1 MARQQKNDRVMQ
13 QRPAIV
19 RRGRRTVRQINKAIE
34 NLEKLKENVEDSEII
49 NKIDEQI
56 KKIEEISKSI
66 SENLKFIEDNVSEN
80 VEIDD
85 NMSKGEANRIGNLRN
100 EIVRN
105 TRALQSAENSFGN
118 IIQNI
123 NSEEQLADLV
133 NGNILDDISEISRK
147 QENISQDQEDVVKQE
162 ETRTTDANQPET
174 GDIDGRIATA
184 QERLRATGER
194 MRAARTEGNDQAY
207 AQARS
212 EYSSLTEEISNLQNE
227 KQRQEEARTA
237 DTNQP
242 ETGDIDG
249 RIATAQERLRATGER
264 MRAARAEGNDQ
275 AYAQA
280 RSEYSSLTEEISNLQ
295 NEKQRQE
302 KARTADTNQPETGDI
317 DGRIA
322 TAQERLR
329 ATGERMRAARAEG
342 NDQAYAQARSE
353 YSSLTEEISNLQN
366 EKQRQEETKT
376 PKANEQEAEDIDG
389 RIATAQKELRE
400 TAEKVRAARKAG
412 NEEEAKEEQKKYNE
426 IASKIKKLVIKKQNE
441 AIKKNRAKF
450 NEQKEKQ
457 EETVDKDNEEDRN
470 SELDSKKNE
479 LDTLIKSILSNGGN
493 ITPEQVNKIK
503 QLKKKIK
510 LLEDKQNGQLKIEDK
525 HDGQL
530 KIEDKHDG
538 QQLRIEDKRDGQLKL
553 EDKKNGQLKIE
564 DQRKPVGYIEMKD
577 EHPVVNPEMALGKTG
592 LQIFREQFNQ
602 MPEMKKKHAI
612 SESPAKWL
620 LASAGVISAAVVTG
634 PVGVALAIGGVAATA
649 AYKPIMKVLTGQ
661 RKLEKQIQEQFMKMD
676 TDEFLKMAKYL
687 NEEKIITLKPHAVI
701 LNALEKAA
709 KTKCSQEASRL
720 REEKSHLVELQE
732 KLGSKSNKTPEE
744 LRELAEAGKRL
755 KEIDGHGDELGEL
768 EELYRIPKEIK
779 RGTQRKSAEYKGNM
793 AGKKIM
799 NLFAKRNNTT
809 KEYSGFINNYAD
821 AERAGDEEQYFA
833 DIERQNGN
841 EEEALKREDQ
851 ARKFHNLQKSI
862 LKNNTKVVFGISRG
876 PGNAGEDGTTAR
888 IVSDQKDQTI
898 RVATAAATLG
908 IGLTHTLI
916 TMVNEVNAVN
926 LNADEA
932 ERVAQMY
939 NGRED
944 EYAKIIEAAKQNG
957 NVSPEEIKKAIM
969 SELGTQANAG
979 EQANLS
985 QFGTASYQNAGYVEA
1000 DGLLNETVRK
1010 EFESLNKEDL
1020 SKLSSSELIERLQKA
1035 IIKSGESQQLA
1046 GQQLDG
1052 KEFMSGVDHVA
1063 NAEVNLES
1071 VEGKNYEAELLG
1083 KFGNLLKKLE
1093 NFKPGEQI
1101 SANVQRLKNNF
1112 FGPAM
1117 STIAAVIYR
1126 AKDIKDNHKE
1136 SKDKKEQDRDNGM
1149 EI

>member
-194 MRAARTEGNDQAY
+194 MRAAR
-207 AQARS
+207 
-212 EYSSLTEEISNLQNE
+212 
-227 KQRQEEARTA
+227 
-237 DTNQP
+237 
-242 ETGDIDG
+242 
-249 RIATAQERLRATGER
+249 
-264 MRAARAEGNDQ
+264 AEGNDQ

-280 RSEYSSLTEEISNLQ
+280 RSEYSSLI
-295 NEKQRQE
+295 
-302 KARTADTNQPETGDI
+302 
-317 DGRIA
+317 
-322 TAQERLR
+322 
-329 ATGERMRAARAEG
+329 
-342 NDQAYAQARSE
+342 
-353 YSSLTEEISNLQN
+353 EEISNLQN

-400 TAEKVRAARKAG
+400 TAEKVRAARRAG

-426 IASKIKKLVIKKQNE
+426 IASEIKKLVIKKQNE

-479 LDTLIKSILSNGGN
+479 LDTLKSILSNGGN

-503 QLKKKIK
+503 QLKKEIK

-755 KEIDGHGDELGEL
+755 KEIDGNGDELGEL

-1052 KEFMSGVDHVA
+1052 KEFRSGVDHVA

>member
-19 RRGRRTVRQINKAIE
+19 RSGRRTVRQINKAIE

-105 TRALQSAENSFGN
+105 ARALQNAENSFSN

-147 QENISQDQEDVVKQE
+147 QEDISQDQEDVVKQE
-162 ETRTTDANQPET
+162 ETRTTDA
-174 GDIDGRIATA
+174 
-184 QERLRATGER
+184 
-194 MRAARTEGNDQAY
+194 
-207 AQARS
+207 
-212 EYSSLTEEISNLQNE
+212 
-227 KQRQEEARTA
+227 
-237 DTNQP
+237 
-242 ETGDIDG
+242 
-249 RIATAQERLRATGER
+249 
-264 MRAARAEGNDQ
+264 
-275 AYAQA
+275 
-280 RSEYSSLTEEISNLQ
+280 
-295 NEKQRQE
+295 
-302 KARTADTNQPETGDI
+302 NQPETGDI

-400 TAEKVRAARKAG
+400 TAEKVRAARRAG

-426 IASKIKKLVIKKQNE
+426 IASEIKKLVIKKQNE

-503 QLKKKIK
+503 QLKKEIK
-510 LLEDKQNGQLKIEDK
+510 LLEDKQN
-525 HDGQL
+525 GQL

-634 PVGVALAIGGVAATA
+634 PVGVALAIGGAAATA

-701 LNALEKAA
+701 LNALEKTA
-709 KTKCSQEASRL
+709 KTKCAQEASRL
-720 REEKSHLVELQE
+720 REEKSHLEELQK
-732 KLGSKSNKTPEE
+732 KLESKSNKTPEE

-1020 SKLSSSELIERLQKA
+1020 GKLSSSELIERLQKA

-1052 KEFMSGVDHVA
+1052 KVFRSGVDHVA

-1136 SKDKKEQDRDNGM
+1136 SKDKKKQDRDNGM

>member
-194 MRAARTEGNDQAY
+194 MRAAR
-207 AQARS
+207 
-212 EYSSLTEEISNLQNE
+212 
-227 KQRQEEARTA
+227 
-237 DTNQP
+237 
-242 ETGDIDG
+242 
-249 RIATAQERLRATGER
+249 
-264 MRAARAEGNDQ
+264 
-275 AYAQA
+275 
-280 RSEYSSLTEEISNLQ
+280 
-295 NEKQRQE
+295 
-302 KARTADTNQPETGDI
+302 
-317 DGRIA
+317 
-322 TAQERLR
+322 
-329 ATGERMRAARAEG
+329 AEG

-400 TAEKVRAARKAG
+400 TAEKVRAARRAG

-503 QLKKKIK
+503 QLKKEIK
-510 LLEDKQNGQLKIEDK
+510 LLEDKQN
-525 HDGQL
+525 GQL

-944 EYAKIIEAAKQNG
+944 EYAKIIEVAKQNG

>member
-194 MRAARTEGNDQAY
+194 MRAAR
-207 AQARS
+207 
-212 EYSSLTEEISNLQNE
+212 
-227 KQRQEEARTA
+227 
-237 DTNQP
+237 
-242 ETGDIDG
+242 
-249 RIATAQERLRATGER
+249 
-264 MRAARAEGNDQ
+264 
-275 AYAQA
+275 
-280 RSEYSSLTEEISNLQ
+280 
-295 NEKQRQE
+295 
-302 KARTADTNQPETGDI
+302 
-317 DGRIA
+317 
-322 TAQERLR
+322 
-329 ATGERMRAARAEG
+329 AEG

-400 TAEKVRAARKAG
+400 TAEKVRAARRAG

-426 IASKIKKLVIKKQNE
+426 IASEIKKLVIKKQNE

-457 EETVDKDNEEDRN
+457 EETV
-470 SELDSKKNE
+470 
-479 LDTLIKSILSNGGN
+479 
-493 ITPEQVNKIK
+493 EQVNKIK
-503 QLKKKIK
+503 QLKKEIK

-1052 KEFMSGVDHVA
+1052 KEFRSGVDHVA

>member
-1 MARQQKNDRVMQ
+1 
-13 QRPAIV
+13 
-19 RRGRRTVRQINKAIE
+19 
-34 NLEKLKENVEDSEII
+34 
-49 NKIDEQI
+49 
-56 KKIEEISKSI
+56 
-66 SENLKFIEDNVSEN
+66 
-80 VEIDD
+80 
-85 NMSKGEANRIGNLRN
+85 MSKGEANRIGNLRN

-133 NGNILDDISEISRK
+133 NGNILDDISEISRN

-162 ETRTTDANQPET
+162 ETKTTDA
-174 GDIDGRIATA
+174 
-184 QERLRATGER
+184 
-194 MRAARTEGNDQAY
+194 
-207 AQARS
+207 
-212 EYSSLTEEISNLQNE
+212 
-227 KQRQEEARTA
+227 
-237 DTNQP
+237 
-242 ETGDIDG
+242 
-249 RIATAQERLRATGER
+249 
-264 MRAARAEGNDQ
+264 
-275 AYAQA
+275 
-280 RSEYSSLTEEISNLQ
+280 
-295 NEKQRQE
+295 
-302 KARTADTNQPETGDI
+302 NQPETGDI

-400 TAEKVRAARKAG
+400 TAEKVRAARRAG

-426 IASKIKKLVIKKQNE
+426 IASEIKKLVIKKQNE

-479 LDTLIKSILSNGGN
+479 LDTLIKSIVSNGGN

-503 QLKKKIK
+503 QLKKEIK
-510 LLEDKQNGQLKIEDK
+510 LLEDKQNGQLKIEDKRDGQLKIEDK

-985 QFGTASYQNAGYVEA
+985 QFGTASYQNAGYVKA

>member
-184 QERLRATGER
+184 QERL
-194 MRAARTEGNDQAY
+194 
-207 AQARS
+207 S
-212 EYSSLTEEISNLQNE
+212 
-227 KQRQEEARTA
+227 
-237 DTNQP
+237 
-242 ETGDIDG
+242 
-249 RIATAQERLRATGER
+249 ATGER

-302 KARTADTNQPETGDI
+302 EARTADTNQPETGDI

-400 TAEKVRAARKAG
+400 TAEKVRAARRAG

-426 IASKIKKLVIKKQNE
+426 IASEIKKLVIKKQNE

-479 LDTLIKSILSNGGN
+479 LDTLRKSILSNGGN

-503 QLKKKIK
+503 QLKKEIK
-510 LLEDKQNGQLKIEDK
+510 LLEDKQN
-525 HDGQL
+525 GQL

>member
-194 MRAARTEGNDQAY
+194 MRAAR
-207 AQARS
+207 
-212 EYSSLTEEISNLQNE
+212 
-227 KQRQEEARTA
+227 
-237 DTNQP
+237 
-242 ETGDIDG
+242 
-249 RIATAQERLRATGER
+249 
-264 MRAARAEGNDQ
+264 AEGNDQ

-280 RSEYSSLTEEISNLQ
+280 RSEYSSLI
-295 NEKQRQE
+295 
-302 KARTADTNQPETGDI
+302 
-317 DGRIA
+317 
-322 TAQERLR
+322 
-329 ATGERMRAARAEG
+329 
-342 NDQAYAQARSE
+342 
-353 YSSLTEEISNLQN
+353 EEISNLQN

-400 TAEKVRAARKAG
+400 TAEKVRAARRAG

-426 IASKIKKLVIKKQNE
+426 IASEIKKLVIKKQNE

-479 LDTLIKSILSNGGN
+479 LDTLKSILSNGGN

-503 QLKKKIK
+503 QLKKEIK

-755 KEIDGHGDELGEL
+755 KEIDGHGDDLGEL

-1052 KEFMSGVDHVA
+1052 KEFRSGVDHVA

>member
-162 ETRTTDANQPET
+162 E
-174 GDIDGRIATA
+174 
-184 QERLRATGER
+184 
-194 MRAARTEGNDQAY
+194 
-207 AQARS
+207 
-212 EYSSLTEEISNLQNE
+212 
-227 KQRQEEARTA
+227 ARTA

-302 KARTADTNQPETGDI
+302 EARTADTNQPETGDI

-400 TAEKVRAARKAG
+400 TAEKVRAARRAG

-426 IASKIKKLVIKKQNE
+426 IASEIKKLVIKKQNE

-503 QLKKKIK
+503 QLKKEIK
-510 LLEDKQNGQLKIEDK
+510 LLEDKQN
-525 HDGQL
+525 GQL

-944 EYAKIIEAAKQNG
+944 EYAKFIEAAKQNG

-985 QFGTASYQNAGYVEA
+985 QFGTASYQNAGYVKA

-1020 SKLSSSELIERLQKA
+1020 SKLNSSELIERLQKA

>member
-19 RRGRRTVRQINKAIE
+19 RSGRRTVRQINKAIE

-105 TRALQSAENSFGN
+105 ARALQNAENSFSN

-147 QENISQDQEDVVKQE
+147 QEDISQDQEDVVKQE

-194 MRAARTEGNDQAY
+194 MRAARAEGNDQAY

-302 KARTADTNQPETGDI
+302 
-317 DGRIA
+317 
-322 TAQERLR
+322 
-329 ATGERMRAARAEG
+329 
-342 NDQAYAQARSE
+342 
-353 YSSLTEEISNLQN
+353 
-366 EKQRQEETKT
+366 ETKT

-400 TAEKVRAARKAG
+400 TAEKVKAARRAG

-426 IASKIKKLVIKKQNE
+426 IASEIKKLVIKKQNE

-479 LDTLIKSILSNGGN
+479 LDTLIKSIVSNGGN

-503 QLKKKIK
+503 QLKKEIK
-510 LLEDKQNGQLKIEDK
+510 LLEDKQNG
-525 HDGQL
+525 
-530 KIEDKHDG
+530 
-538 QQLRIEDKRDGQLKL
+538 QLRIEDKRDGQLKL

-720 REEKSHLVELQE
+720 REEKSHLEELQK
-732 KLGSKSNKTPEE
+732 KLESKSNKTPEE

-932 ERVAQMY
+932 ERIAQMY

-944 EYAKIIEAAKQNG
+944 EYAKFIEAAKQNG

-985 QFGTASYQNAGYVEA
+985 QFGTASYQNAGYVKA

-1020 SKLSSSELIERLQKA
+1020 GKLSSSELIERLQKA

-1052 KEFMSGVDHVA
+1052 KVFRSGVDHVA

>member
-194 MRAARTEGNDQAY
+194 MRAAR
-207 AQARS
+207 
-212 EYSSLTEEISNLQNE
+212 
-227 KQRQEEARTA
+227 
-237 DTNQP
+237 
-242 ETGDIDG
+242 
-249 RIATAQERLRATGER
+249 
-264 MRAARAEGNDQ
+264 
-275 AYAQA
+275 
-280 RSEYSSLTEEISNLQ
+280 
-295 NEKQRQE
+295 
-302 KARTADTNQPETGDI
+302 
-317 DGRIA
+317 
-322 TAQERLR
+322 
-329 ATGERMRAARAEG
+329 AEG

-400 TAEKVRAARKAG
+400 TAEKVRAARRAG

-426 IASKIKKLVIKKQNE
+426 IASEIKKLVIKKQNE

-493 ITPEQVNKIK
+493 IIPEQVNKIK
-503 QLKKKIK
+503 QLKKEIK
-510 LLEDKQNGQLKIEDK
+510 LLEDK

-985 QFGTASYQNAGYVEA
+985 QFGTASYQNAGYVKA

>member
-194 MRAARTEGNDQAY
+194 MRAARAEGNDQAY

-227 KQRQEEARTA
+227 KQRQEE
-237 DTNQP
+237 
-242 ETGDIDG
+242 
-249 RIATAQERLRATGER
+249 
-264 MRAARAEGNDQ
+264 
-275 AYAQA
+275 
-280 RSEYSSLTEEISNLQ
+280 
-295 NEKQRQE
+295 
-302 KARTADTNQPETGDI
+302 ARTADTNQPETGDI

-400 TAEKVRAARKAG
+400 TAEKVRAARRAG

-426 IASKIKKLVIKKQNE
+426 IASEIKKLVIKKQN
-441 AIKKNRAKF
+441 
-450 NEQKEKQ
+450 
-457 EETVDKDNEEDRN
+457 
-470 SELDSKKNE
+470 
-479 LDTLIKSILSNGGN
+479 
-493 ITPEQVNKIK
+493 
-503 QLKKKIK
+503 
-510 LLEDKQNGQLKIEDK
+510 K

-985 QFGTASYQNAGYVEA
+985 QFGTASYQNAGYVKA

>member
-302 KARTADTNQPETGDI
+302 
-317 DGRIA
+317 
-322 TAQERLR
+322 
-329 ATGERMRAARAEG
+329 
-342 NDQAYAQARSE
+342 
-353 YSSLTEEISNLQN
+353 
-366 EKQRQEETKT
+366 ETKT

-400 TAEKVRAARKAG
+400 TAEKVRAARRAG

-426 IASKIKKLVIKKQNE
+426 IASEIKKLVIKKQNE

-503 QLKKKIK
+503 QLKKEIK
-510 LLEDKQNGQLKIEDK
+510 LLEDKQN
-525 HDGQL
+525 GQL

-944 EYAKIIEAAKQNG
+944 EYAKFIEAAKQNG

-985 QFGTASYQNAGYVEA
+985 QFGTASYQNAGYVKA

-1020 SKLSSSELIERLQKA
+1020 SKLNSSELIERLQKA

>member
-194 MRAARTEGNDQAY
+194 MRAAR
-207 AQARS
+207 
-212 EYSSLTEEISNLQNE
+212 
-227 KQRQEEARTA
+227 
-237 DTNQP
+237 
-242 ETGDIDG
+242 
-249 RIATAQERLRATGER
+249 
-264 MRAARAEGNDQ
+264 AEGNDQ

-280 RSEYSSLTEEISNLQ
+280 RSEYSSLI
-295 NEKQRQE
+295 
-302 KARTADTNQPETGDI
+302 
-317 DGRIA
+317 
-322 TAQERLR
+322 
-329 ATGERMRAARAEG
+329 
-342 NDQAYAQARSE
+342 
-353 YSSLTEEISNLQN
+353 EEISNLQN

-400 TAEKVRAARKAG
+400 TAEKVRAARRAG

-426 IASKIKKLVIKKQNE
+426 IASEIKKLVIKKQNE

-479 LDTLIKSILSNGGN
+479 LDTLKSILSNGGN

-503 QLKKKIK
+503 QLKKEIK
-510 LLEDKQNGQLKIEDK
+510 LLEDKQN
-525 HDGQL
+525 GQL

-1052 KEFMSGVDHVA
+1052 KEFRSGVDHVA

>member
-1 MARQQKNDRVMQ
+1 MARQQKNDSVMQ

-19 RRGRRTVRQINKAIE
+19 RSGRRTVRQINKAIE

-56 KKIEEISKSI
+56 KKIEKISKSI

-80 VEIDD
+80 VEIDG
-85 NMSKGEANRIGNLRN
+85 NMSRSEANRIGNLRN

-105 TRALQSAENSFGN
+105 TRALQSSENSFDN
-118 IIQNI
+118 IIRNI

-147 QENISQDQEDVVKQE
+147 QEDISQDQEDVVKQE

-174 GDIDGRIATA
+174 GDV
-184 QERLRATGER
+184 
-194 MRAARTEGNDQAY
+194 
-207 AQARS
+207 
-212 EYSSLTEEISNLQNE
+212 
-227 KQRQEEARTA
+227 
-237 DTNQP
+237 
-242 ETGDIDG
+242 DG

-302 KARTADTNQPETGDI
+302 EERTADTNQPETGDI

-400 TAEKVRAARKAG
+400 TAEKVKAARRAG

-426 IASKIKKLVIKKQNE
+426 IASEIKKLVIKKQNE
-441 AIKKNRAKF
+441 TIKKNRAKF
-450 NEQKEKQ
+450 NEQEDKKQ
-457 EETVDKDNEEDRN
+457 KETVDKDNEEGRN

-479 LDTLIKSILSNGGN
+479 LDTLRKSILSNGGN

-503 QLKKKIK
+503 QLKKEIK

-525 HDGQL
+525 HN
-530 KIEDKHDG
+530 G

-634 PVGVALAIGGVAATA
+634 PVGVALAIGGAAATA

-701 LNALEKAA
+701 LNALEKTA

-985 QFGTASYQNAGYVEA
+985 QFGTASYQNAGYVKA

-1093 NFKPGEQI
+1093 DFKPGEQI

-1136 SKDKKEQDRDNGM
+1136 SKDKKKQDRDNGM

>member
-194 MRAARTEGNDQAY
+194 MRAARAEGNDQAY

-227 KQRQEEARTA
+227 KQRQEE
-237 DTNQP
+237 
-242 ETGDIDG
+242 
-249 RIATAQERLRATGER
+249 
-264 MRAARAEGNDQ
+264 
-275 AYAQA
+275 
-280 RSEYSSLTEEISNLQ
+280 
-295 NEKQRQE
+295 
-302 KARTADTNQPETGDI
+302 ARTADTNQPETGDI

-400 TAEKVRAARKAG
+400 TAEKVRAARRAG

-426 IASKIKKLVIKKQNE
+426 IASEIKKLVIKKQNE

-479 LDTLIKSILSNGGN
+479 LDTLRKSIVSNGGN
-493 ITPEQVNKIK
+493 ITPEQVNKMK
-503 QLKKKIK
+503 QLKKEIK
-510 LLEDKQNGQLKIEDK
+510 LLEDKQN
-525 HDGQL
+525 GQL

-985 QFGTASYQNAGYVEA
+985 QFGTASYQNAGYVKA

-1020 SKLSSSELIERLQKA
+1020 SKLNSSELIERLQKA

>member
-194 MRAARTEGNDQAY
+194 MRAAR
-207 AQARS
+207 
-212 EYSSLTEEISNLQNE
+212 
-227 KQRQEEARTA
+227 
-237 DTNQP
+237 
-242 ETGDIDG
+242 
-249 RIATAQERLRATGER
+249 
-264 MRAARAEGNDQ
+264 
-275 AYAQA
+275 
-280 RSEYSSLTEEISNLQ
+280 
-295 NEKQRQE
+295 
-302 KARTADTNQPETGDI
+302 
-317 DGRIA
+317 
-322 TAQERLR
+322 
-329 ATGERMRAARAEG
+329 AEG

-400 TAEKVRAARKAG
+400 TAEKVRAARRAG

-426 IASKIKKLVIKKQNE
+426 IASEIKKLVIKKQNE

-479 LDTLIKSILSNGGN
+479 LDTLRKSILSNGGN

-503 QLKKKIK
+503 QLKKEIK
-510 LLEDKQNGQLKIEDK
+510 LLEDKQN
-525 HDGQL
+525 GQL

-1052 KEFMSGVDHVA
+1052 KEFRSGVDHVA

>member
-19 RRGRRTVRQINKAIE
+19 RSGRRTVRQINKAIE

-105 TRALQSAENSFGN
+105 ARALQNAENSFSN

-147 QENISQDQEDVVKQE
+147 QEDISQDQEDVVKQE
-162 ETRTTDANQPET
+162 ETRTTDA
-174 GDIDGRIATA
+174 
-184 QERLRATGER
+184 
-194 MRAARTEGNDQAY
+194 
-207 AQARS
+207 
-212 EYSSLTEEISNLQNE
+212 
-227 KQRQEEARTA
+227 
-237 DTNQP
+237 
-242 ETGDIDG
+242 
-249 RIATAQERLRATGER
+249 
-264 MRAARAEGNDQ
+264 
-275 AYAQA
+275 
-280 RSEYSSLTEEISNLQ
+280 
-295 NEKQRQE
+295 
-302 KARTADTNQPETGDI
+302 NQPETGDI

-400 TAEKVRAARKAG
+400 TAEKVKAARRAG

-426 IASKIKKLVIKKQNE
+426 IASEIKKLVIKKQNE

-503 QLKKKIK
+503 QLKKEIK
-510 LLEDKQNGQLKIEDK
+510 LLEDKQN
-525 HDGQL
+525 GQL

-553 EDKKNGQLKIE
+553 EDKKNGQLRIE

-634 PVGVALAIGGVAATA
+634 PVGVALAIGGAAATA

-701 LNALEKAA
+701 LNALEKTA
-709 KTKCSQEASRL
+709 KTKCAQEASRL
-720 REEKSHLVELQE
+720 REEKSHLEELQK
-732 KLGSKSNKTPEE
+732 KLESKSNKTPEE

-932 ERVAQMY
+932 ERIAQMY

-944 EYAKIIEAAKQNG
+944 EYAKFIEAAKQNG

-1020 SKLSSSELIERLQKA
+1020 GKLSSSELIERLQKA

-1052 KEFMSGVDHVA
+1052 KVFRSGVDHVA

-1136 SKDKKEQDRDNGM
+1136 SKDKKKQDRDNGM

>member
-13 QRPAIV
+13 QRPTIV
-19 RRGRRTVRQINKAIE
+19 RRGRRTVRKINKAIE
-34 NLEKLKENVEDSEII
+34 NLEKLKENTEDSKII
-49 NKIDEQI
+49 SEIDEQI
-56 KKIEEISKSI
+56 EKIEAISKSI
-66 SENLKFIEDNVSEN
+66 SENLKFIEENVSEN

-105 TRALQSAENSFGN
+105 TRALQNAENSFDN

-133 NGNILDDISEISRK
+133 NGDILDDISEISK
-147 QENISQDQEDVVKQE
+147 NQEDIIQDQKDVAKQE
-162 ETRTTDANQPET
+162 ETRTTD
-174 GDIDGRIATA
+174 
-184 QERLRATGER
+184 
-194 MRAARTEGNDQAY
+194 
-207 AQARS
+207 
-212 EYSSLTEEISNLQNE
+212 
-227 KQRQEEARTA
+227 
-237 DTNQP
+237 TNQP
-242 ETGDIDG
+242 ETG
-249 RIATAQERLRATGER
+249 
-264 MRAARAEGNDQ
+264 N
-275 AYAQA
+275 
-280 RSEYSSLTEEISNLQ
+280 
-295 NEKQRQE
+295 
-302 KARTADTNQPETGDI
+302 I

-366 EKQRQEETKT
+366 EKQRQEETRT
-376 PKANEQEAEDIDG
+376 PKVNEQDAEDIDG
-389 RIATAQKELRE
+389 RIATAQKKLRE
-400 TAEKVRAARKAG
+400 TAEKVKAARRAG
-412 NEEEAKEEQKKYNE
+412 NEEEAKEEQKKYNG
-426 IASKIKKLVIKKQNE
+426 IASEIKKLVIKKQNE

-493 ITPEQVNKIK
+493 ITPEQVDQIK
-503 QLKKKIK
+503 KLKKEIK
-510 LLEDKQNGQLKIEDK
+510 LLEDKQNGQLKLEDK
-525 HDGQL
+525 RDGQL
-530 KIEDKHDG
+530 KLEDKRDG
-538 QQLRIEDKRDGQLKL
+538 QLKLEDKRDGQLKLEDKRDGQLKLEDKRDGQLKL
-553 EDKKNGQLKIE
+553 EDKKNGQPKIE
-564 DQRKPVGYIEMKD
+564 DQRKPAGYIEMKD

-634 PVGVALAIGGVAATA
+634 PVGVALAIGGAAATA

-709 KTKCSQEASRL
+709 KTKCAQEASRL
-720 REEKSHLVELQE
+720 KEEKSNLVELQE
-732 KLGSKSNKTPEE
+732 ELGSKSNKTPEE

-755 KEIDGHGDELGEL
+755 KEIDGHGDELGEI

-793 AGKKIM
+793 AGRKIM

-809 KEYSGFINNYAD
+809 KEYSGFINDYAD

-851 ARKFHNLQKSI
+851 SREFHNLQKSI

-898 RVATAAATLG
+898 RATTAAATLG

-939 NGRED
+939 NGREE

-985 QFGTASYQNAGYVEA
+985 EFGTASYQNAGYVKA

-1020 SKLSSSELIERLQKA
+1020 SKLSNSELIEKLQKA

-1052 KEFMSGVDHVA
+1052 KEFMSGVDHA
-1063 NAEVNLES
+1063 TNAEVNLES
-1071 VEGKNYEAELLG
+1071 VKGKNYEAELLG
-1083 KFGNLLKKLE
+1083 KFGNILKKLE
-1093 NFKPGEQI
+1093 DFKPGEQI

-1136 SKDKKEQDRDNGM
+1136 SKDKKKQDRDNDM

>member
-194 MRAARTEGNDQAY
+194 MRAARAEGNDQAY

-302 KARTADTNQPETGDI
+302 EARTADTNQPETGDI

-400 TAEKVRAARKAG
+400 TAEKVRAARRAG

-426 IASKIKKLVIKKQNE
+426 IASKIK
-441 AIKKNRAKF
+441 
-450 NEQKEKQ
+450 
-457 EETVDKDNEEDRN
+457 
-470 SELDSKKNE
+470 
-479 LDTLIKSILSNGGN
+479 
-493 ITPEQVNKIK
+493 
-503 QLKKKIK
+503 QLKKEIK
-510 LLEDKQNGQLKIEDK
+510 LLEDKQN
-525 HDGQL
+525 GQL

-944 EYAKIIEAAKQNG
+944 EYAKIIEVAKQNG

>member
-56 KKIEEISKSI
+56 KKIEEISESI

-194 MRAARTEGNDQAY
+194 MRAARAEGNDQAY

-227 KQRQEEARTA
+227 KQRQEE
-237 DTNQP
+237 
-242 ETGDIDG
+242 
-249 RIATAQERLRATGER
+249 
-264 MRAARAEGNDQ
+264 
-275 AYAQA
+275 
-280 RSEYSSLTEEISNLQ
+280 
-295 NEKQRQE
+295 
-302 KARTADTNQPETGDI
+302 ARTADTNQPETGDI

-400 TAEKVRAARKAG
+400 TAEKVRAARRAG

-426 IASKIKKLVIKKQNE
+426 IASEIKKLVIKKQNE

-503 QLKKKIK
+503 QLKKEIK
-510 LLEDKQNGQLKIEDK
+510 LLEDKQN
-525 HDGQL
+525 GQL

-1052 KEFMSGVDHVA
+1052 KEFRSGVDHVA

>member
-302 KARTADTNQPETGDI
+302 
-317 DGRIA
+317 
-322 TAQERLR
+322 
-329 ATGERMRAARAEG
+329 
-342 NDQAYAQARSE
+342 
-353 YSSLTEEISNLQN
+353 
-366 EKQRQEETKT
+366 ETKT

-400 TAEKVRAARKAG
+400 TAEKVRAARRAG

-503 QLKKKIK
+503 QLKKEIK
-510 LLEDKQNGQLKIEDK
+510 LLEDKQN
-525 HDGQL
+525 GQL

-944 EYAKIIEAAKQNG
+944 EYAKIIEVAKQNG

>member
-194 MRAARTEGNDQAY
+194 MRAARAEGNDQAY

-280 RSEYSSLTEEISNLQ
+280 RSEYSSLI
-295 NEKQRQE
+295 
-302 KARTADTNQPETGDI
+302 
-317 DGRIA
+317 
-322 TAQERLR
+322 
-329 ATGERMRAARAEG
+329 
-342 NDQAYAQARSE
+342 
-353 YSSLTEEISNLQN
+353 EEISNLQN
-366 EKQRQEETKT
+366 EKQRQEETQT

-400 TAEKVRAARKAG
+400 TAEKVRAARRAG

-426 IASKIKKLVIKKQNE
+426 IASEIKKLVIKKQNE

-479 LDTLIKSILSNGGN
+479 LDTLKSILSNGGN

-503 QLKKKIK
+503 QLKKEIK

-1052 KEFMSGVDHVA
+1052 KEFRSGVDHVA

>member
-302 KARTADTNQPETGDI
+302 
-317 DGRIA
+317 
-322 TAQERLR
+322 
-329 ATGERMRAARAEG
+329 
-342 NDQAYAQARSE
+342 
-353 YSSLTEEISNLQN
+353 
-366 EKQRQEETKT
+366 ETKT

-400 TAEKVRAARKAG
+400 TAEKVRAARRAG

-426 IASKIKKLVIKKQNE
+426 IASEIKKLVIKKQNE

-503 QLKKKIK
+503 QLKKEIK
-510 LLEDKQNGQLKIEDK
+510 LLEDKQN
-525 HDGQL
+525 GQL

>member
-194 MRAARTEGNDQAY
+194 MRAAR
-207 AQARS
+207 
-212 EYSSLTEEISNLQNE
+212 
-227 KQRQEEARTA
+227 
-237 DTNQP
+237 
-242 ETGDIDG
+242 
-249 RIATAQERLRATGER
+249 
-264 MRAARAEGNDQ
+264 
-275 AYAQA
+275 
-280 RSEYSSLTEEISNLQ
+280 
-295 NEKQRQE
+295 
-302 KARTADTNQPETGDI
+302 
-317 DGRIA
+317 
-322 TAQERLR
+322 
-329 ATGERMRAARAEG
+329 AEG

-400 TAEKVRAARKAG
+400 TAEKVRAARRAG

-426 IASKIKKLVIKKQNE
+426 IASEIKKLVIKKQNE

-479 LDTLIKSILSNGGN
+479 LDTLRKSIVSNGGN
-493 ITPEQVNKIK
+493 ITPEQVNKMK
-503 QLKKKIK
+503 QLKKEIK
-510 LLEDKQNGQLKIEDK
+510 LLEDKQN
-525 HDGQL
+525 GQL

-985 QFGTASYQNAGYVEA
+985 QFGTASYQNAGYVKA

>member
-56 KKIEEISKSI
+56 KKIEEISTSI

-194 MRAARTEGNDQAY
+194 MRAAR
-207 AQARS
+207 
-212 EYSSLTEEISNLQNE
+212 
-227 KQRQEEARTA
+227 
-237 DTNQP
+237 
-242 ETGDIDG
+242 
-249 RIATAQERLRATGER
+249 
-264 MRAARAEGNDQ
+264 
-275 AYAQA
+275 
-280 RSEYSSLTEEISNLQ
+280 
-295 NEKQRQE
+295 
-302 KARTADTNQPETGDI
+302 
-317 DGRIA
+317 
-322 TAQERLR
+322 
-329 ATGERMRAARAEG
+329 AEG

-400 TAEKVRAARKAG
+400 TAEKVRAARRAG

-426 IASKIKKLVIKKQNE
+426 IASEIKKLVIKKQNE

-479 LDTLIKSILSNGGN
+479 LDTLRKSILSNGGN

-503 QLKKKIK
+503 QLKKEIK
-510 LLEDKQNGQLKIEDK
+510 LLEDKQN
-525 HDGQL
+525 GQL

-1046 GQQLDG
+1046 GQQLYG
-1052 KEFMSGVDHVA
+1052 KEFRSGVDHVA

-1136 SKDKKEQDRDNGM
+1136 SKDKKKQDRDNGM

>member
-302 KARTADTNQPETGDI
+302 EARTADTNQPETGDI

-400 TAEKVRAARKAG
+400 TAEKVRAARRAG

-426 IASKIKKLVIKKQNE
+426 IASEIKKLVIKKQNE

-457 EETVDKDNEEDRN
+457 EETVDKDNEE
-470 SELDSKKNE
+470 KKE
-479 LDTLIKSILSNGGN
+479 
-493 ITPEQVNKIK
+493 
-503 QLKKKIK
+503 IK

>member
-162 ETRTTDANQPET
+162 ET
-174 GDIDGRIATA
+174 
-184 QERLRATGER
+184 
-194 MRAARTEGNDQAY
+194 
-207 AQARS
+207 
-212 EYSSLTEEISNLQNE
+212 
-227 KQRQEEARTA
+227 
-237 DTNQP
+237 
-242 ETGDIDG
+242 
-249 RIATAQERLRATGER
+249 
-264 MRAARAEGNDQ
+264 
-275 AYAQA
+275 
-280 RSEYSSLTEEISNLQ
+280 
-295 NEKQRQE
+295 
-302 KARTADTNQPETGDI
+302 
-317 DGRIA
+317 
-322 TAQERLR
+322 
-329 ATGERMRAARAEG
+329 
-342 NDQAYAQARSE
+342 
-353 YSSLTEEISNLQN
+353 
-366 EKQRQEETKT
+366 
-376 PKANEQEAEDIDG
+376 
-389 RIATAQKELRE
+389 
-400 TAEKVRAARKAG
+400 
-412 NEEEAKEEQKKYNE
+412 
-426 IASKIKKLVIKKQNE
+426 
-441 AIKKNRAKF
+441 
-450 NEQKEKQ
+450 
-457 EETVDKDNEEDRN
+457 VDKDNEEDRN

-503 QLKKKIK
+503 QLKKEIK

-944 EYAKIIEAAKQNG
+944 EYAKIIEVAKQNG

>member
-302 KARTADTNQPETGDI
+302 
-317 DGRIA
+317 
-322 TAQERLR
+322 
-329 ATGERMRAARAEG
+329 
-342 NDQAYAQARSE
+342 
-353 YSSLTEEISNLQN
+353 
-366 EKQRQEETKT
+366 ETKT

-400 TAEKVRAARKAG
+400 TAEKVRAARRAG

-503 QLKKKIK
+503 QLKKEIK
-510 LLEDKQNGQLKIEDK
+510 LLEDKQN
-525 HDGQL
+525 GQL

>member
-227 KQRQEEARTA
+227 KQRQEE
-237 DTNQP
+237 
-242 ETGDIDG
+242 
-249 RIATAQERLRATGER
+249 
-264 MRAARAEGNDQ
+264 
-275 AYAQA
+275 
-280 RSEYSSLTEEISNLQ
+280 
-295 NEKQRQE
+295 
-302 KARTADTNQPETGDI
+302 
-317 DGRIA
+317 
-322 TAQERLR
+322 
-329 ATGERMRAARAEG
+329 
-342 NDQAYAQARSE
+342 
-353 YSSLTEEISNLQN
+353 
-366 EKQRQEETKT
+366 TKT

-400 TAEKVRAARKAG
+400 TAEKVRAARRAG

-426 IASKIKKLVIKKQNE
+426 IASKIK
-441 AIKKNRAKF
+441 
-450 NEQKEKQ
+450 
-457 EETVDKDNEEDRN
+457 
-470 SELDSKKNE
+470 
-479 LDTLIKSILSNGGN
+479 
-493 ITPEQVNKIK
+493 
-503 QLKKKIK
+503 QLKKEIK
-510 LLEDKQNGQLKIEDK
+510 LLEDKQN
-525 HDGQL
+525 GQL

-944 EYAKIIEAAKQNG
+944 EYAKIIEVAKQNG

>member
-302 KARTADTNQPETGDI
+302 
-317 DGRIA
+317 
-322 TAQERLR
+322 
-329 ATGERMRAARAEG
+329 
-342 NDQAYAQARSE
+342 
-353 YSSLTEEISNLQN
+353 
-366 EKQRQEETKT
+366 ETKT
-376 PKANEQEAEDIDG
+376 PKANKQEAEDIDG

-400 TAEKVRAARKAG
+400 TAEKVRAARRAG

-426 IASKIKKLVIKKQNE
+426 IASEIKKLVIKKQNE

-479 LDTLIKSILSNGGN
+479 LDTLRKSILSNGGN

-503 QLKKKIK
+503 QLKKEIK
-510 LLEDKQNGQLKIEDK
+510 LLEDKQN
-525 HDGQL
+525 GQL

>member
-1 MARQQKNDRVMQ
+1 MARQQKNDRIMQ

-194 MRAARTEGNDQAY
+194 MRAARAEGNDQAY

-227 KQRQEEARTA
+227 KQRQEE
-237 DTNQP
+237 
-242 ETGDIDG
+242 
-249 RIATAQERLRATGER
+249 
-264 MRAARAEGNDQ
+264 
-275 AYAQA
+275 
-280 RSEYSSLTEEISNLQ
+280 
-295 NEKQRQE
+295 
-302 KARTADTNQPETGDI
+302 ARTADTNQPETGDI

-400 TAEKVRAARKAG
+400 TAEKVRAARRAG

-426 IASKIKKLVIKKQNE
+426 IASEIKKLVIKKQNE

-479 LDTLIKSILSNGGN
+479 LDTLRKSILSNGGN

-503 QLKKKIK
+503 QLKKEIK
-510 LLEDKQNGQLKIEDK
+510 LLEDKQN
-525 HDGQL
+525 GQL

-1052 KEFMSGVDHVA
+1052 KEFRSGVDHVA

>member
-194 MRAARTEGNDQAY
+194 MRAARAEGNDQAY

-227 KQRQEEARTA
+227 KQRQEE
-237 DTNQP
+237 
-242 ETGDIDG
+242 
-249 RIATAQERLRATGER
+249 
-264 MRAARAEGNDQ
+264 
-275 AYAQA
+275 
-280 RSEYSSLTEEISNLQ
+280 
-295 NEKQRQE
+295 
-302 KARTADTNQPETGDI
+302 ARTADTNQPETGDI

-400 TAEKVRAARKAG
+400 TAEKVRAARRAG

-426 IASKIKKLVIKKQNE
+426 IASEIKKLVIKKQNE

-503 QLKKKIK
+503 QLKKEIK
-510 LLEDKQNGQLKIEDK
+510 LLEDKQN
-525 HDGQL
+525 GQL

-985 QFGTASYQNAGYVEA
+985 QFGTASYQNAGYVKA

>member
-194 MRAARTEGNDQAY
+194 MRAARAEGNDQAY

-227 KQRQEEARTA
+227 KQRQEE
-237 DTNQP
+237 
-242 ETGDIDG
+242 
-249 RIATAQERLRATGER
+249 
-264 MRAARAEGNDQ
+264 
-275 AYAQA
+275 
-280 RSEYSSLTEEISNLQ
+280 
-295 NEKQRQE
+295 
-302 KARTADTNQPETGDI
+302 ARTADTNQPETGDI

-400 TAEKVRAARKAG
+400 TAEKVRAARRAG

-426 IASKIKKLVIKKQNE
+426 IASEIKKLVIKKQNE

-479 LDTLIKSILSNGGN
+479 LDTLRKSILSNGGN

-503 QLKKKIK
+503 QLKKEIK
-510 LLEDKQNGQLKIEDK
+510 LLEDKQN
-525 HDGQL
+525 GQL

-1052 KEFMSGVDHVA
+1052 KEFRSGVDHVA

>member
-194 MRAARTEGNDQAY
+194 MRAAR
-207 AQARS
+207 
-212 EYSSLTEEISNLQNE
+212 
-227 KQRQEEARTA
+227 
-237 DTNQP
+237 
-242 ETGDIDG
+242 
-249 RIATAQERLRATGER
+249 
-264 MRAARAEGNDQ
+264 
-275 AYAQA
+275 
-280 RSEYSSLTEEISNLQ
+280 
-295 NEKQRQE
+295 
-302 KARTADTNQPETGDI
+302 
-317 DGRIA
+317 
-322 TAQERLR
+322 
-329 ATGERMRAARAEG
+329 AEG

-400 TAEKVRAARKAG
+400 TAEKVRAARRAG

-426 IASKIKKLVIKKQNE
+426 IASEIKKLVIKKQNE

-503 QLKKKIK
+503 QLKKEIK
-510 LLEDKQNGQLKIEDK
+510 LLEDKQN
-525 HDGQL
+525 GQL

-944 EYAKIIEAAKQNG
+944 EYAKFIEAAKQNG

-985 QFGTASYQNAGYVEA
+985 QFGTASYQNAGYVKA

-1020 SKLSSSELIERLQKA
+1020 SKLNSSELIERLQKA

>member
-162 ETRTTDANQPET
+162 ETKTTDA
-174 GDIDGRIATA
+174 
-184 QERLRATGER
+184 
-194 MRAARTEGNDQAY
+194 
-207 AQARS
+207 
-212 EYSSLTEEISNLQNE
+212 
-227 KQRQEEARTA
+227 
-237 DTNQP
+237 
-242 ETGDIDG
+242 
-249 RIATAQERLRATGER
+249 
-264 MRAARAEGNDQ
+264 
-275 AYAQA
+275 
-280 RSEYSSLTEEISNLQ
+280 
-295 NEKQRQE
+295 
-302 KARTADTNQPETGDI
+302 NQPETGDI

-400 TAEKVRAARKAG
+400 TAEKVRAARRAG

-426 IASKIKKLVIKKQNE
+426 IASEIKKLVIKKQNE

-479 LDTLIKSILSNGGN
+479 LDTLRKSILSNGGN

-503 QLKKKIK
+503 QLKKEIK
-510 LLEDKQNGQLKIEDK
+510 LLEDKQN
-525 HDGQL
+525 GQL

>member
-194 MRAARTEGNDQAY
+194 MRAARAV
-207 AQARS
+207 
-212 EYSSLTEEISNLQNE
+212 
-227 KQRQEEARTA
+227 
-237 DTNQP
+237 
-242 ETGDIDG
+242 
-249 RIATAQERLRATGER
+249 
-264 MRAARAEGNDQ
+264 
-275 AYAQA
+275 
-280 RSEYSSLTEEISNLQ
+280 
-295 NEKQRQE
+295 
-302 KARTADTNQPETGDI
+302 
-317 DGRIA
+317 
-322 TAQERLR
+322 
-329 ATGERMRAARAEG
+329 G

-400 TAEKVRAARKAG
+400 TAEKVRAARRAG

-426 IASKIKKLVIKKQNE
+426 IASEIKKLVIKKQNE

-479 LDTLIKSILSNGGN
+479 LDTLRKSILSNGGN

-503 QLKKKIK
+503 QLKKEIK
-510 LLEDKQNGQLKIEDK
+510 LLEDKQN
-525 HDGQL
+525 GQL

-1052 KEFMSGVDHVA
+1052 KEFRSGVDHVA

>member
-66 SENLKFIEDNVSEN
+66 SESLKFIEDNVSEN

-194 MRAARTEGNDQAY
+194 MRAARAEGNDQAY

-227 KQRQEEARTA
+227 KQRQEE
-237 DTNQP
+237 
-242 ETGDIDG
+242 
-249 RIATAQERLRATGER
+249 
-264 MRAARAEGNDQ
+264 
-275 AYAQA
+275 
-280 RSEYSSLTEEISNLQ
+280 
-295 NEKQRQE
+295 
-302 KARTADTNQPETGDI
+302 ARTADTNQPETGDI

-400 TAEKVRAARKAG
+400 TAEKVRAARRAG

-426 IASKIKKLVIKKQNE
+426 IASEIKKLVIKKQNE

-450 NEQKEKQ
+450 NEQEDKKQ
-457 EETVDKDNEEDRN
+457 KETVDKDNEEDRN

-479 LDTLIKSILSNGGN
+479 LDTLRKSILSNGGN

-503 QLKKKIK
+503 QLKKEIK

-620 LASAGVISAAVVTG
+620 LASAGLISAAVVTG

-1046 GQQLDG
+1046 GQQLYG
-1052 KEFMSGVDHVA
+1052 KEFRSGVDHVA